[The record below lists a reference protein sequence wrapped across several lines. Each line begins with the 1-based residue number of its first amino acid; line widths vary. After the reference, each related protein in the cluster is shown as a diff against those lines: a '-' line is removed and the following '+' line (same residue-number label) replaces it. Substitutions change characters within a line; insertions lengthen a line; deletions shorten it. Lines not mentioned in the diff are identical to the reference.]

1 MKAKVPPISQK
12 IGFLITDRAS
22 FKLLED
28 CLTNPLENLFN
39 IFVALHTKGK
49 FTIKST
55 KEKTSIADLQPKN

>member
-1 MKAKVPPISQK
+1 MNAKVPPISQK

-22 FKLLED
+22 FKFLED

-39 IFVALHTKGK
+39 IFVALQTKGK